1 MLSHLAPDEDIRVAA
16 EGVRQAVGGKGIMV
30 AAQIRKLYRV
40 SQKVFRIFTCGFQD
54 AGLGTVGSLL
64 NLLLLTNEFRKANR
78 AKLSTPKGGRKG
90 LLTMTRPLVRS
101 DLASEAILSP
111 KQP

>member
-1 MLSHLAPDEDIRVAA
+1 MFMNQTSFSRGLINNQITHPYGLSADLLV
-16 EGVRQAVGGKGIMV
+16 
-30 AAQIRKLYRV
+30 
-40 SQKVFRIFTCGFQD
+40 FTCGFQD

-64 NLLLLTNEFRKANR
+64 LNLLLTNEFRKANR
-78 AKLSTPKGGRKG
+78 AKLSTPKGGGKG
-90 LLTMTRPLVRS
+90 LLTMTKPLVRS